1 MNSSSKKTIMALIKT
16 IATAVFAFSLGSCG
30 SSADSVKVPKVDGF
44 QQSHGPFDEDG
55 NYIEKWADSP
65 PKRRYTSKKPG
76 RSITTVKP
84 KTKAKVAPPKKVTP
98 PKRTYTPPKQ
108 TYTPPKTTYTP
119 PKKKYTTQKK
129 TYTPPKKTTKVAPK
143 KVKPKPT
150 PKKVKPKR
158 ITPKAKAPIVHRVV
172 KGDTLYGLSRK
183 YGASVSD
190 IQTANGL
197 KGSSISLGANLII
210 PRK

>member
-1 MNSSSKKTIMALIKT
+1 MALIKT
-16 IATAVFAFSLGSCG
+16 IPTAVLAFSLSSCG
-30 SSADSVKVPKVDGF
+30 SSGDSVKVPKVDGF

-84 KTKAKVAPPKKVTP
+84 KAKAKVAPPKKVTP
-98 PKRTYTPPKQ
+98 LKRSYTPPKQ

-119 PKKKYTTQKK
+119 PKK
-129 TYTPPKKTTKVAPK
+129 TYTPPKKTTKAAPK
-143 KVKPKPT
+143 KVAPKPT
-150 PKKVKPKR
+150 PKKVTPRR